1 VAWTK
6 ALMKQHLKE
15 DIRKLEED
23 IQISS
28 KVQDTIQETCPSEKR
43 LKKTIWVVSGCT
55 GPFV

>member
-1 VAWTK
+1 
-6 ALMKQHLKE
+6 MKQHLKE